1 MIARPEEPLCMI
13 LLRYVAPLDQVDAQM
28 AAHVAWLELGYAEGI
43 FIVSGRRAPRTGGV
57 ILCRGHRPE
66 VEALVA
72 SDPFV
77 VSGVAEA
84 EVIEFGANM
93 AADRF
98 AALLI

>member
-1 MIARPEEPLCMI
+1 MI

-28 AAHVAWLELGYAEGI
+28 AAHVAWLEKGYDAGI

-57 ILCRGHRPE
+57 ILSRGHRQD

-72 SDPFV
+72 YDPFII
-77 VSGVAEA
+77 SGVAEA